1 MQPIGVGI
9 LDAAGIATAVLAFTV
24 NSFDERVIFYVP
36 FEVTDTETRH
46 LPARLNDNTPLRT
59 EHAPVARYARV
70 PLIFDDTSFD
80 AFNVAPTV
88 SMR

>member
-1 MQPIGVGI
+1 M

-24 NSFDERVIFYVP
+24 NIFEERVTFFVP

-46 LPARLNDNTPLRT
+46 LPTRLNNNTPLRN
-59 EHAPVARYARV
+59 EHAPVARWERV

-80 AFNVAPTV
+80 AFNVAPTA
-88 SMR
+88 STR